1 MRARGSISGSIRP
14 RARRTGYSTRANR
27 PDARPITAKR
37 RWPAT
42 NGESGLCG
50 ESRNRYRSFEMTV
63 APPPFIPGAFVGAA
77 HHYRARVYFEDTDLS
92 GIVYHA
98 NYLRYM
104 ERARSDMLRLAGID
118 QRAAMEA
125 GDGSWAVTD
134 LAIKYLSPAKLDD
147 DLLVVSTVEAVR
159 GASVVIA
166 QRILRG
172 AETLTDGRVTA
183 AFLSPKG
190 RPRRQPAG
198 WADRFTAIMNG
209 ETIPC

>member
-1 MRARGSISGSIRP
+1 MV
-14 RARRTGYSTRANR
+14 N
-27 PDARPITAKR
+27 
-37 RWPAT
+37 
-42 NGESGLCG
+42 
-50 ESRNRYRSFEMTV
+50 V
-63 APPPFIPGAFVGAA
+63 PPPFIPGAFVGAE

-118 QRAAMEA
+118 QRAAMEGGEGA
-125 GDGSWAVTD
+125 WAVTD
-134 LAIKYLSPAKLDD
+134 LTIKYRSPARLDD

-159 GASVVIA
+159 GASMIIA

-172 AETLTDGRVTA
+172 QETLTAGRVTA
-183 AFLSPKG
+183 AFLSPAG

-209 ETIPC
+209 DNFPC

>member
-1 MRARGSISGSIRP
+1 M
-14 RARRTGYSTRANR
+14 
-27 PDARPITAKR
+27 DH
-37 RWPAT
+37 
-42 NGESGLCG
+42 
-50 ESRNRYRSFEMTV
+50 
-63 APPPFIPGAFVGAA
+63 APPPFIPGAFAGAA
-77 HHYRARVYFEDTDLS
+77 HLYRLRVYFEDTDLS

-118 QRAAMEA
+118 QRAAMEGGEGA
-125 GDGSWAVTD
+125 WAVTD
-134 LAIKYLSPAKLDD
+134 LTIKYKSPAKLDD

-172 AETLTDGRVTA
+172 QAELTNGRVTA
-183 AFLSPKG
+183 AFLSPEG

-209 ETIPC
+209 KTATC

>member
-1 MRARGSISGSIRP
+1 M
-14 RARRTGYSTRANR
+14 N
-27 PDARPITAKR
+27 
-37 RWPAT
+37 
-42 NGESGLCG
+42 NMV
-50 ESRNRYRSFEMTV
+50 N

-77 HHYRARVYFEDTDLS
+77 HHYRSRVYFEDTDLS

-104 ERARSDMLRLAGID
+104 ERARSDMLRLADID

-125 GDGSWAVTD
+125 GEGAWAVTD
-134 LAIKYLSPAKLDD
+134 LAIQYRSPAKLDD
-147 DLLVVSTVEAVR
+147 DILVVSTVRAVR
-159 GASVVIA
+159 GASVIIA

-172 AETLTDGRVTA
+172 TDTLNGEILTDGQVTA

-209 ETIPC
+209 ETFPC